1 MQVLNNPN
9 VHMEKLVQLTK
20 STVEKWYGGL
30 TYKGVEISKI
40 AQIFTFWILLK
51 KPSTTQS
58 LIEPSK
64 KNIKQ
69 SKRQILKTLFALSIF
84 PVNFFVGLKDYFQWL
99 LTYSEKN
106 TIKNADILIC
116 ISHKKQIPYTQS
128 IANALKSNGYTVEFF
143 YWPTVERPKA
153 YSKTKKGMP
162 NFWTR
167 AYLFSGLT
175 CKFIDYA
182 YHTLKHVKPQTVIV
196 IEGDSHEQHIFG
208 RLKHVFNYQ
217 CICLQWAY
225 EPRSVLRIGYR
236 DMPYDAFLSW
246 GGFFTKAYREKN
258 QTLTFLN
265 VGHHMLEKNPQIPK
279 SSKAIL
285 FAVQRPVEPFISA
298 KDIDAFIE
306 YAYKIADAFP
316 NEAFI
321 LRSHP
326 GYPIGD
332 ATKEKCPNNIEWH
345 GQNSLHDSLTAAS
358 ICITI
363 SSSVGLE
370 ALPYGAYPLFVKFNQ
385 LPLLIYDDLK
395 KQGLSKHVISPEKA
409 KTLIPQLL
417 NHQEDLNSISKHF
430 FHALGPD
437 ALANILSAIDKI
449 NRK

>member
-1 MQVLNNPN
+1 
-9 VHMEKLVQLTK
+9 MEKLVQLTK

-30 TYKGVEISKI
+30 TYKGIEISKI

-51 KPSTTQS
+51 KTSTTQY
-58 LIEPSK
+58 LIQPSE
-64 KNIKQ
+64 KNIKR
-69 SKRQILKTLFALSIF
+69 SKRQILKTLFTLSIF
-84 PVNFFVGLKDYFQWL
+84 PVNLFLGLKEFFQWL
-99 LTYSEKN
+99 LTSSEKN

-143 YWPTVERPKA
+143 YWPSVETSNA
-153 YSKTKKGMP
+153 YYKIDKGMP
-162 NFWTR
+162 KFWTR

-182 YHTLKHVKPQTVIV
+182 YQTLKHLKPQTVIV

-208 RLKHVFNYQ
+208 RFKYVFNYS

-246 GGFFTKAYREKN
+246 GEFFTKAYREKN
-258 QTLTFLN
+258 ETLTFFN
-265 VGHHMLEKNPQIPK
+265 VGHHMLEKKTQKPQN
-279 SSKAIL
+279 SKAIL

-298 KDIDAFIE
+298 NDIDAFIK
-306 YAYKIADAFP
+306 YAYEIADTFP

-326 GYPIGD
+326 GYPIDD
-332 ATKEKCPNNIEWH
+332 ATKEKSPKNVEWH
-345 GQNSLHDSLTAAS
+345 GQNSLNDSLIAAS
-358 ICITI
+358 ICVTI

-370 ALPYGAYPLFVKFNQ
+370 ALPYGVYPLFVKFNQ
-385 LPLLIYDDLK
+385 LPLLLYDDLK

-437 ALANILSAIDKI
+437 ALANILSTIDKL
-449 NRK
+449 NSK